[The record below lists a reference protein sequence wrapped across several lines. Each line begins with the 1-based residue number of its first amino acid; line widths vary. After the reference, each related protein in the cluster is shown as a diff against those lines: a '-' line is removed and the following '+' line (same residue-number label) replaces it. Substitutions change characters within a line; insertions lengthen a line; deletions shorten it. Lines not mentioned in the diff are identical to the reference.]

1 VRQDFRNTCRYVQD
15 LMFVVKALTVVN
27 TRGSLYGIL
36 GLILSEEGFSKFSVE
51 LGFAKYLA

>member
-1 VRQDFRNTCRYVQD
+1 
-15 LMFVVKALTVVN
+15 MFVVKALTVVN